1 MYKNDIEQ
9 ELEDLSDIPVPEK
22 MTEDDLKGIVK
33 SEVDDAITWQEGWL
47 SSERAAL
54 IDYYHGR
61 PFGNEEAG
69 RSQVVSTDI
78 RDTIHAI
85 MPPLMRIFFGGESV
99 VEFTPNGPEDE
110 AHAKQATEY
119 INYIFQNDNNGFKLA
134 YEAFKD
140 ALLLKT
146 GIIKYWW
153 EDDLDV
159 STWDLTG
166 LGDDDLAVLS
176 ADPEVEFSIDS
187 QSVDEFGQNVYALT
201 VTRTRSN
208 GRVKLASVPP
218 EEFIVSP
225 RATDVRTAPMVGH
238 RRQATV
244 SELVEMGYDYDEVL
258 EHAGSDKLETS
269 QEREAR
275 RLDNQEPFYDA
286 KDDAMK
292 LVSYVEAYMYV
303 DYNGDGVAEL
313 RKICMIGSAC
323 DIVANEEIAFHP
335 FVDLCPDPE
344 PHTWLGNGVADV
356 VDDIQRI
363 KSMIM
368 RNMLDSLALSTTPRM
383 TVVEGQVNLDDVLN
397 TEIGAIIRQRN
408 PGAVQALET
417 PFVGQHAFTALQY
430 MDDLRENR
438 TGITKAAVGLDP
450 DALQSTTKAGVAAT
464 ITAAHERVELIARI
478 FAECGIGPLF
488 TGILKLVIMHQDAPR
503 TVRLRNEWQDVD
515 PRAWDATMDVTVNV
529 GLGTGDLDTKMQF
542 LSMIAQKQESIIGSM
557 GPDNP
562 VSGLAQYRNTLASM
576 AEMMGFRNP
585 GKFFTDP
592 ANWQPPQQQPPAP
605 DPNLIIAEAEAMKA
619 QAEIQN
625 DAARLALDRE
635 EMLRKD
641 DLERDKLDAEIAL
654 KAAEIRAKHQGE
666 VDVAQIKADIE
677 RQRSQDSAD
686 AQIIGS
692 LAGRGL

>member
-22 MTEDDLKGIVK
+22 MTEGDLQGIVK

-225 RATDVRTAPMVGH
+225 RATVVRTASLGLHRLSLGNNKVGIRC
-238 RRQATV
+238 RRLLLWRLPV
-244 SELVEMGYDYDEVL
+244 GR
-258 EHAGSDKLETS
+258 DKLETS

-275 RLDNQEPFYDA
+275 RLDNREPFYDA
-286 KDDAMK
+286 KDDPLNM
-292 LVSYVEAYMYV
+292 VSYVEAHLYHDARRERLA
-303 DYNGDGVAEL
+303 DYRTNAPI
-313 RKICMIGSAC
+313 RSTSRR
-323 DIVANEEIAFHP
+323 VANEEI
-335 FVDLCPDPE
+335 
-344 PHTWLGNGVADV
+344 HT
-356 VDDIQRI
+356 
-363 KSMIM
+363 
-368 RNMLDSLALSTTPRM
+368 P
-383 TVVEGQVNLDDVLN
+383 
-397 TEIGAIIRQRN
+397 
-408 PGAVQALET
+408 
-417 PFVGQHAFTALQY
+417 
-430 MDDLRENR
+430 
-438 TGITKAAVGLDP
+438 
-450 DALQSTTKAGVAAT
+450 
-464 ITAAHERVELIARI
+464 
-478 FAECGIGPLF
+478 
-488 TGILKLVIMHQDAPR
+488 
-503 TVRLRNEWQDVD
+503 
-515 PRAWDATMDVTVNV
+515 PRATYSTDTAHKSVHAT
-529 GLGTGDLDTKMQF
+529 
-542 LSMIAQKQESIIGSM
+542 
-557 GPDNP
+557 
-562 VSGLAQYRNTLASM
+562 TLH
-576 AEMMGFRNP
+576 
-585 GKFFTDP
+585 
-592 ANWQPPQQQPPAP
+592 
-605 DPNLIIAEAEAMKA
+605 I
-619 QAEIQN
+619 
-625 DAARLALDRE
+625 
-635 EMLRKD
+635 LR
-641 DLERDKLDAEIAL
+641 
-654 KAAEIRAKHQGE
+654 HTQT
-666 VDVAQIKADIE
+666 
-677 RQRSQDSAD
+677 
-686 AQIIGS
+686 
-692 LAGRGL
+692 